1 MEGQKRPDQTTCLQF
16 IRETNSNSSP
26 LIMNN
31 GYWKIRLGRRFREAK
46 ETRPDHLQAIHMG
59 NTFESTPP
67 NGKAKETRPG
77 LG

>member
-1 MEGQKRPDQTTCLQF
+1 
-16 IRETNSNSSP
+16 
-26 LIMNN
+26 MNN